1 MGRDTWIS
9 FGLAVSVAVA
19 FGMFLLVGNYA
30 EGSFAREKLVSRFPE
45 KSLNYSLDD
54 LQKLVAR
61 SDLRKF
67 YVFPLLFP
75 LDFIVML
82 ALAGS
87 MGAAIWYWFGQFG
100 PAWAMLALA
109 GSMGAAIW
117 YWFGQLSP
125 AWAMLALVPL
135 IYFVSDLAED
145 CFLAWM
151 LQPDNA
157 GPATICTL
165 KTLTAIKLGSVIASI
180 ILTMAA
186 FLLWLY
192 RTLSGTLS

>member
-9 FGLAVSVAVA
+9 IGLAVSVAVA
-19 FGMFLLVGNYA
+19 FGMFSLVGDYA
-30 EGSFAREKLVSRFPE
+30 KDPFTREKLIPRFPE
-45 KSLNYSLDD
+45 RSLNYSLED
-54 LQKLVAR
+54 LQDLAEK

-100 PAWAMLALA
+100 PAWAMLAL
-109 GSMGAAIW
+109 I
-117 YWFGQLSP
+117 
-125 AWAMLALVPL
+125 PL

-180 ILTMAA
+180 ILTVAA